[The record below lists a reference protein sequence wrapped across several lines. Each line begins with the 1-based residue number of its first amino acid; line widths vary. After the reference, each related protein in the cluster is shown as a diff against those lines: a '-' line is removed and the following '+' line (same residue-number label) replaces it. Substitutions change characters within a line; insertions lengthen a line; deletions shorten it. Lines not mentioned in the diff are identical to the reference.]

1 MNRLK
6 ELRKNRKLTQLDI
19 ANLLQVSTKTVSR
32 LESSSHEIKGTQ
44 ARLLADYFGV
54 SVGYLLGCEEI
65 KKVATKKDF
74 IQVIENIKIDVLKN
88 SDNLNSYELSDIK
101 RHARDLYESLV
112 WLQYEAEEK
121 EE

>member
-32 LESSSHEIKGTQ
+32 LENSECEIKGAQ

-65 KKVATKKDF
+65 KKVTTEKDF
-74 IQVIENIKIDVLKN
+74 ILAIENIKIDILKN
-88 SDNLNSYELSDIK
+88 SDNLNIYELSNIK
-101 RHARDLYESLV
+101 KHARDLYESLV
-112 WLQYEAEEK
+112 WLQYAAEEN
-121 EE
+121 EN